1 MVTILC
7 LARAP
12 ANDRCLNGGVC
23 RHALPS
29 AALPSAQE
37 WNDIGAD
44 VILAQ
49 ELKGLVRRRHAVMG
63 ESADSLLPCRHA
75 ILMIRAVETSMHPF
89 RCTHFDATRW
99 STQPGGAAT
108 ASQDAYITPIKAE
121 STSERPMAFKPNYNQ
136 QRAERNRAKQA
147 KRDEKRKLQEERT
160 AQRKA
165 QGLGP
170 EPEDGA
176 PEESEDK
183 ES

>member
-1 MVTILC
+1 
-7 LARAP
+7 
-12 ANDRCLNGGVC
+12 
-23 RHALPS
+23 
-29 AALPSAQE
+29 
-37 WNDIGAD
+37 
-44 VILAQ
+44 
-49 ELKGLVRRRHAVMG
+49 
-63 ESADSLLPCRHA
+63 
-75 ILMIRAVETSMHPF
+75 
-89 RCTHFDATRW
+89 
-99 STQPGGAAT
+99 
-108 ASQDAYITPIKAE
+108 
-121 STSERPMAFKPNYNQ
+121 MAFKPNYNQ